1 MAETGQSGR
10 LTATANGRMGAGPL
24 REVPMRIRPT
34 CAALAASAVLAMAAP
49 AAQAFTVENQEAAG
63 PYSVPKFDLE
73 EQARQFRKEST
84 DAKSTG
90 KVEFESALGKGSLN
104 FGVQQNTGS
113 SLVPGLAPSPGWLGT
128 GPSRRDFDRM
138 LAPPNAR

>member
-1 MAETGQSGR
+1 
-10 LTATANGRMGAGPL
+10 
-24 REVPMRIRPT
+24 MRIRPT

-73 EQARQFRKEST
+73 EQARQFRKEGT

-113 SLVPGLAPSPGWLGT
+113 NLVPGLAPSLGWSGA

-138 LAPPNAR
+138 LAPPNTR